1 MRRRIRLTI
10 VALALLAVLLTAV
23 AAAYEVVV
31 GFPRKVDGHWVRR
44 ATTWYG
50 YSLALPIPYM
60 RGEMSWYYTLPDG
73 RRVLHGQRVYR
84 HRNGRYAWLAEYRD
98 GRLVGTATRWNEHGL
113 KTNEEFYYAGRQVGW
128 AIYLDGQLHYWNE
141 QILDD
146 GRAVASRKFEN
157 GRWRLSFNCG
167 ETVSRAIDER
177 TGELSVLTQGGP
189 ACS

>member
-1 MRRRIRLTI
+1 MKPWIRSTL
-10 VALALLAVLLTAV
+10 VALAVLAALVTVAEAYDVAV
-23 AAAYEVVV
+23 
-31 GFPRKVDGHWVRR
+31 GCPRRVDGRLVRR
-44 ATTWYG
+44 TTTWYA

-98 GRLVGTATRWNEHGL
+98 GRLVGIATRWNEHSV

-167 ETVSRAIDER
+167 ETVSRALDER
-177 TGELSVLTQGGP
+177 TGELSVLTHGGR